1 MGDAVPGLVV
11 KMSCQLPSIRLELVC
26 RETIKI
32 KSEAF
37 HFIFC
42 QIIFS
47 FVDCTHVKGDI
58 FYFKSLII
66 DFKKAMRKLNIFILT
81 SMKIL
86 PKNLCMPSVFLCRLI
101 HSLQQERTLS
111 I

>member
-1 MGDAVPGLVV
+1 MGDTVPDLEV
-11 KMSCQLPSIRLELVC
+11 KMSCQQPSIKLELVC

-58 FYFKSLII
+58 FLFKNLII
-66 DFKKAMRKLNIFILT
+66 DLRKAMRNLTIFIFT

-86 PKNLCMPSVFLCRLI
+86 PNNLYIPSVLCRLI
-101 HSLQQERTLS
+101 HSLHQ
-111 I
+111 